1 MVIADTSVWIPFFN
15 QPGSPEKREIDAL
28 IDADRLALVGVV
40 LTELMQRCRTTR
52 EANTI
57 GSKLTGLRLLETSF
71 SSWRGAGELSFALR
85 RKGITLPLSDLVIA
99 ALALE
104 HHCQVYTLDPHFEQ
118 IPDLALHPVPR
129 PPRRR

>member
-28 IDADRLALVGVV
+28 IDADRLVLVGVV
-40 LTELMQRCRTTR
+40 LTELMQGCRTTR

-57 GSKLTGLRLLETSF
+57 ISKLTGLRFLETSF
-71 SSWRGAGELSFALR
+71 SSWRGAGELSFSLR

-104 HHCQVYTLDPHFEQ
+104 HHCRVYTLDPHFEQ
-118 IPDLALHPVPR
+118 IPDLALHPAPR